1 MCSICRAN
9 NLLITERMTVLG
21 CLGDFGILV
30 TILHLYCRQKKCAIN
45 CSKIEQQILLYK
57 TDQISILHKEL
68 TPPVVCIIWVVVDL
82 AITVDVEFEFIFIIN
97 EVGIK
102 IEAAVE
108 VSVI

>member
-1 MCSICRAN
+1 M
-9 NLLITERMTVLG
+9 
-21 CLGDFGILV
+21 
-30 TILHLYCRQKKCAIN
+30 Q
-45 CSKIEQQILLYK
+45 
-57 TDQISILHKEL
+57 KEL

-102 IEAAVE
+102 VEAAVE